1 MMRIFY
7 HEKVCNNETIAH
19 TIAQELH
26 TLKSV
31 DFTGFFDGQL
41 VLCAISDIFL
51 HIKYKKGREGVQE
64 GIGGRVE
71 G

>member
-1 MMRIFY
+1 MK
-7 HEKVCNNETIAH
+7 KVCNNETIAR

-51 HIKYKKGREGVQE
+51 HIKYKKGREGYRR
-64 GIGGRVE
+64 GTGRRVE